1 MMNGKQTYTEVN
13 TMQKE
18 DIQVLY
24 FEDDGRIP
32 NNPNLP
38 LVIYKA
44 VFNEETVQKAESVL
58 RRHDWSNSWTGGVF
72 PYHHFHSTTH
82 EVLVAV
88 KGNAVLRFGGEQ
100 GADAVLQ
107 TGDAAVIPA
116 GTGHKKLS
124 GSSDFTVIGAYPGG
138 RQYDTKTEKN
148 DRTSE
153 EISRVPLPECD
164 PFTGKTGPLLKLWEK

>member
-1 MMNGKQTYTEVN
+1 
-13 TMQKE
+13 MQKE

-24 FEDDGRIP
+24 FEDDGCIP

-44 VFNEETVQKAESVL
+44 VFNEETVREAETIL
-58 RRHDWSNSWTGGVF
+58 RRHDWSNSWMGGVF

-100 GADAVLQ
+100 GADVVLQ

-124 GSSDFTVIGAYPGG
+124 CSSDFTVIGAYPGG

-148 DRTSE
+148 DRTLQ
-153 EISRVPLPECD
+153 EISRVPLPEHD
-164 PFTGKTGPLLKLWEK
+164 PFTGKTEPLLKMWGK

>member
-1 MMNGKQTYTEVN
+1 
-13 TMQKE
+13 MQKE

-24 FEDDGRIP
+24 FEDDGCIP
-32 NNPNLP
+32 NNLNLP

-44 VFNEETVQKAESVL
+44 VFNEETVREAETIL
-58 RRHDWSNSWTGGVF
+58 RRHDWSNSWMGGVF

-100 GADAVLQ
+100 GADVVLQ

-124 GSSDFTVIGAYPGG
+124 CSSDFTVIGAYPGG

-148 DRTSE
+148 DRTLQ
-153 EISRVPLPECD
+153 EISRVPLPEHD
-164 PFTGKTGPLLKLWEK
+164 PFTGKTEPLLKVWGK

>member
-1 MMNGKQTYTEVN
+1 MMNGKQKYTEVN

-58 RRHDWSNSWTGGVF
+58 S
-72 PYHHFHSTTH
+72 
-82 EVLVAV
+82 
-88 KGNAVLRFGGEQ
+88 
-100 GADAVLQ
+100 
-107 TGDAAVIPA
+107 
-116 GTGHKKLS
+116 
-124 GSSDFTVIGAYPGG
+124 
-138 RQYDTKTEKN
+138 
-148 DRTSE
+148 
-153 EISRVPLPECD
+153 
-164 PFTGKTGPLLKLWEK
+164 

>member
-1 MMNGKQTYTEVN
+1 
-13 TMQKE
+13 MQKE

-24 FEDDGRIP
+24 FEDDGCIP

-44 VFNEETVQKAESVL
+44 VFNEETVREAETIL
-58 RRHDWSNSWTGGVF
+58 RRHDWSNSWMGGVF

-124 GSSDFTVIGAYPGG
+124 CSSDFTVIGAYPGG

-148 DRTSE
+148 DRTLQ
-153 EISRVPLPECD
+153 EISRVPLPEQD
-164 PFTGKTGPLLKLWEK
+164 PFTGKTEPLLKMWGK